1 MYSYYVCTVSRGVCT
16 ASSYVCKASRGVCT
30 ASSYVFTARSDMCRF
45 PTGVHE
51 PLSHLYNVVAV
62 VQLKGFLGWIPV
74 RKMN

>member
-1 MYSYYVCTVSRGVCT
+1 
-16 ASSYVCKASRGVCT
+16 
-30 ASSYVFTARSDMCRF
+30 MCRF

-51 PLSHLYNVVAV
+51 SLSHLYNVVAV